1 MHLDINVTDTDI
13 VEGVRKDCET
23 CPVAL
28 ALSRAGGSAA
38 VVAQDI
44 EVVIDG
50 VRRNF
55 GIPPELVNF
64 ILDFD
69 DGRPVEPITCTL
81 YEC

>member
-1 MHLDINVTDTDI
+1 MPLDLAITDADI
-13 VEGVRKDCET
+13 VEGVRKDCES

-38 VVAQDI
+38 VVGQDI
-44 EVVIDG
+44 EVDIDG

-69 DGRPVEPITCTL
+69 DGRPVEPISCTL